1 MLVRTLLS
9 LQLLF
14 SCLVSSRAEI
24 KDTLFVASDGTGQYQ
39 KIQDAIES
47 IRAFM
52 DYTIVVYVKK
62 GVYKEK
68 VVIPSWIKN
77 VIIVGEDVEET
88 ILTYDDGAKIN
99 GMGTFRTYTLKIEGN
114 DVTLKNVTVENK
126 APKEMGQ
133 AVALHTEGD
142 RLVFIGCRFL
152 GNQDTVY
159 TGVEGMRLYFS
170 DCYIEGTTDF
180 IFGPS
185 TALFDYCTIHSKAD
199 SYITAASTPRYIEY
213 GYVFRN
219 CKLTAGKTVSKV
231 YLGRPWRPY
240 AATLFINCEMGK
252 HICPE
257 GWDNWRNPANEK
269 TARYSEYGSYG
280 EGAGGNRRAKWVKQ
294 LTKKDVSRFSIE
306 NIYGED
312 LDWFPFK

>member
-1 MLVRTLLS
+1 MFIRNILL
-9 LQLLF
+9 LLF
-14 SCLVSSRAEI
+14 LVCFVTSRAEI
-24 KDTLFVASDGTGQYQ
+24 KDTLVVSHDGTGQFHN
-39 KIQDAIES
+39 IRDAIES

-52 DYTIVVYVKK
+52 DYTVVVYIKN
-62 GVYKEK
+62 GIYKEK
-68 VVIPSWIKN
+68 VVVPSWVKN
-77 VIIVGEDVEET
+77 VIIVGEDADHT
-88 ILTYDDGAKIN
+88 ILTNNDGAKIN
-99 GMGTFRTYTLKIEGN
+99 KMGTFRTYSLKVEGS
-114 DVTLKNVTVENK
+114 DITIKNVTIENN

-159 TGVEGMRLYFS
+159 TGAERTRLYFY

-185 TALFDYCTIHSKAD
+185 TVLFDHCTIYSKAD
-199 SYITAASTPRYIEY
+199 SYITAASTPKDVEY
-213 GYVFRN
+213 GYVFKN
-219 CKLTAGKTVSKV
+219 CMLTAAKDVSKV

-257 GWDNWRNPANEK
+257 GWDNWRNPENEK
-269 TARYSEYGSYG
+269 TARFAEYENYG
-280 EGAGGNRRAKWVKQ
+280 EGAVKNKRVKWAKQ
-294 LTKKDVSRFSIE
+294 LTGKDISHFSIE
-306 NIYGED
+306 NMYGQD
-312 LDWFPFK
+312 LNWFPFK